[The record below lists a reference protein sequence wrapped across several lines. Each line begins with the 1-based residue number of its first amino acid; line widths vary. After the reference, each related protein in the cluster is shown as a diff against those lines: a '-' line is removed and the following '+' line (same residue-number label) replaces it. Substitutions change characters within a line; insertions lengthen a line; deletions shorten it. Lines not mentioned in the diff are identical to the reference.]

1 MFIWR
6 GIIDLRRSITYSRCL
21 RSQQHPL
28 TVQGRKRARSKPPI
42 SRLPPSR
49 PALSHSLVLST
60 LGQEKS
66 NRSWIARQL
75 LVPLQRRI
83 SRPQHS
89 CTKAFTGRKG
99 GPVSLLLWLISL
111 PPLVQLSQAQHPK
124 APPRTM
130 FADHF
135 RPPSPLQNPLIERY
149 SIAAQRI
156 TGFCSPAKLF
166 RRPAGSAGSIH
177 ASWHLRTG
185 TNASGRFERGADWA
199 EIPRPLSSVLL
210 VFLCL
215 PRRPGCHRE
224 TPLPTRGISMLRPA
238 RFH

>member
-111 PPLVQLSQAQHPK
+111 PPL
-124 APPRTM
+124 APL
-130 FADHF
+130 
-135 RPPSPLQNPLIERY
+135 PLAEPFDRAL
-149 SIAAQRI
+149 
-156 TGFCSPAKLF
+156 L
-166 RRPAGSAGSIH
+166 H
-177 ASWHLRTG
+177 
-185 TNASGRFERGADWA
+185 RGAA
-199 EIPRPLSSVLL
+199 NNGLLLARQAFPPTSGLCREHPCLLASSYGNKRQWS
-210 VFLCL
+210 F
-215 PRRPGCHRE
+215 
-224 TPLPTRGISMLRPA
+224 
-238 RFH
+238 